1 LRLNNLHCSHATV
14 YEIARILQTEMIY
27 LQVIP
32 DHAVFEKYFKDE
44 AVVNGDMS
52 DFALQSILFRRRMQ

>member
-1 LRLNNLHCSHATV
+1 MV

-52 DFALQSILFRRRMQ
+52 DFTLHSILFRRRMQ